1 MYADW
6 LKKDIL
12 FLISYI
18 RQRNVL
24 YKVYSEKGGEEY
36 MFEIPLIVEAVDTT
50 DINDMAGGQY
60 ADSMSW
66 TGDCCYGK

>member
-1 MYADW
+1 
-6 LKKDIL
+6 
-12 FLISYI
+12 
-18 RQRNVL
+18 
-24 YKVYSEKGGEEY
+24 

-66 TGDCCYGK
+66 TDVRVGTEKTESDRA